1 MLKKLIYTFEWNV
14 LQLPL
19 MLLSHKP
26 ILAETTTKKAW
37 LSIVARHSKRH
48 PQVQHK
54 NDQFVLHTTK
64 PIR

>member
-1 MLKKLIYTFEWNV
+1 MNYNC
-14 LQLPL
+14 PL
-19 MLLSHKP
+19 CSSHISP
-26 ILAETTTKKAW
+26 CPTLAETATKKAW
-37 LSIVARHSKRH
+37 LSVVAKHSKRH